1 MSQEAKKHILLKNV
15 LVLSILLASVV
26 SYVCI
31 FNLMQNSQQAT
42 IQELQK
48 EQDKKEVSL
57 PEVEIMKTVLEK
69 ARDVFT
75 IMSSVSSK
83 I

>member
-1 MSQEAKKHILLKNV
+1 MSQEAKKHIPLKNV